1 MAVGNLVKRIQQK
14 MRQDAGVNGDAQRIE
29 QMVWMFFLKVYDTQ
43 EYDWE
48 DDAIDH
54 GEVYKSIIPED
65 LRWRNWAPSKDEN
78 GKAKGDALTGQGL
91 LDFINDVLFPVLQG
105 RDSKDGKYKGIRI
118 NKDSS
123 RHEAIVQEVFQEV
136 NQYMKNGQRL
146 RDVIDIIDEV
156 DLLDVEES
164 HAFGDIYES
173 ILRDLQSAS
182 NAGEFYTP
190 RPVTDFVIEKI
201 DPRLGEL
208 MGDLASGTGGF
219 VISALKHMEKQRK
232 TPDDEMLFQKSVMA
246 QEWKPFPYLL
256 GVTNIILH
264 GIKDPMMFHMDSLS
278 HPMSDYQEDG
288 KLNTIAM
295 NPPFGGATD
304 AATIK
309 NFKQEYRS
317 SETADLFMVLIMQ
330 RLAENGRAGVV
341 LPDGFL
347 FGTDGP
353 KFAIKKRLLTDF
365 NLHTIVRL
373 PASVFAPYTGIATNI
388 LFFNNAPAAE
398 APEGFATKE
407 TWFYRLDMPKGY
419 KYFNKTNPIKSEHFN
434 PIRDWWGNRI
444 ELDNGAKSRVF
455 TPQELIDLQCNFDQ
469 CKYPKE
475 DEDILTPKEVMASYL
490 DRSEECYRQIRNS
503 FSNLL
508 NNLQGNNNRIDYKKS
523 IANPWKEL
531 ADISA
536 SLPDRLRKS
545 ILQEA
550 IKGNLVAQD
559 SLEEPA
565 SVLIEH
571 IHEEKEKLE
580 LDGSIKKRDI
590 FNIPIEEENY
600 PYILP
605 ETWEWVRLQDI
616 TTYISR
622 GKSPVYSET
631 KKYPVV
637 AQKCNQW
644 SGFSLEKAKFADPQT
659 VDKYAEERLLQDGDL
674 LWNSTG
680 IGTLGRMAI
689 YDSSVNEYGWAVA
702 DSHVTVI
709 RTRPDFAYYKYLY
722 YYFASPEVQSVIE
735 DKSDGSTKQK
745 ELSQDTVKMYE
756 VPLPPLSEQH
766 RIVEKI
772 EALFAEIEN
781 MTLNNNNETDKE
793 ETETD

>member
-1 MAVGNLVKRIQQK
+1 MAVGNLVKKIQQK
-14 MRQDAGVNGDAQRIE
+14 MRQDAGINGDAQRIE

-43 EYDWE
+43 EIDWE
-48 DDAIDH
+48 DDATDN
-54 GEVYKSIIPED
+54 GEEYVSIIPEP

-78 GKAKGDALTGQGL
+78 GQKKGDALTGDNL
-91 LDFINDVLFPVLQG
+91 LNFVNNTLFPVLQG
-105 RDSKDGKYKGIRI
+105 KDSFDKKYKGIRI
-118 NKDSS
+118 TNESK
-123 RHEAIVQEVFQEV
+123 RHEAIVQEVFNEV
-136 NQYMKNGQRL
+136 NQYMKNGTLL
-146 RDVIDIIDEV
+146 RDVIDIIDGV
-156 DLLDVEES
+156 NLLDNEES
-164 HAFGDIYES
+164 HTFGDIYES
-173 ILRDLQSAS
+173 LLRDLQSAS

-190 RPVTDFVIEKI
+190 RPVTDFTVEKI

-208 MGDLASGTGGF
+208 MGDLASGTCGF
-219 VISALKHMEKQRK
+219 VVSALNYLEKQKK
-232 TPDDEMLFQKSVMA
+232 TAEDEVLFQKSVMG

-256 GVTNIILH
+256 GVTNVILH
-264 GIKDPMMFHMDSLS
+264 GIKEPMLYHMDSLS

-317 SETADLFMVLIMQ
+317 PETADLFMVLIMQ

-353 KFAIKKRLLTDF
+353 KFAIKKRLLTEF

-373 PASVFAPYTGIATNI
+373 PTSVFAPYTSIATNI
-388 LFFNNAPAAE
+388 LFFDNKPAE
-398 APEGFATKE
+398 DAPEGFATKE

-419 KYFNKTNPIKSEHFN
+419 KHFNKTNPIKSEHFN
-434 PIRDWWGNRI
+434 PIREWWDNRR
-444 ELDNGAKSRVF
+444 ELDNGEKSRAF
-455 TPQELIDLQCNFDQ
+455 TPQELLELSCNFDL

-475 DEDILTPKEVMASYL
+475 DEDILTPKEVMTSYL

-508 NNLQGNNNRIDYKKS
+508 NNLQGSAERIDYQKS
-523 IANPWKEL
+523 VANPWKEL
-531 ADISA
+531 AEISA
-536 SLPDRLRKS
+536 SLPDRLKKS

-550 IKGNLVAQD
+550 IKGRLVSHD
-559 SLEEPA
+559 SKEEPTSELLA
-565 SVLIEH
+565 H
-571 IHEEKEKLE
+571 IRSEKESLVT
-580 LDGSIKKRDI
+580 DGTIKKRD
-590 FNIPIEEENY
+590 NVVIPIEEENY
-600 PYILP
+600 PYPIP
-605 ETWEWVRLQDI
+605 ETWGWVRLQDI

-631 KKYPVV
+631 KKFPIV

-644 SGFSLEKAKFADPQT
+644 SGFSLEKAKFADPKT
-659 VDKYAEERLLQDGDL
+659 VEKYAEERLLQDGDL

-689 YDSSVNEYGWAVA
+689 YDSSVNEYGWAAA

-756 VPLPPLSEQH
+756 VPLPPLAEQH

-772 EALFAEIEN
+772 EALFAEIDN
-781 MTLNNNNETDKE
+781 MTINNNNETEIE
-793 ETETD
+793 ETENE